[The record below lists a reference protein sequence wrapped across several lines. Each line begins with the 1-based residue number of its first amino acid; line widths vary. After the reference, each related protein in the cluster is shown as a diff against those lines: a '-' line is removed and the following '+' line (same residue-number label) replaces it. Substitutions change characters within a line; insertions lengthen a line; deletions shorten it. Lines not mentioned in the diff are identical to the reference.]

1 MKDEKNV
8 SSYSFTVETYALFKN
23 VDNSILGVN
32 TFIESLGY
40 KFIKV
45 GLQAMEQDFS
55 SLLYMPKE
63 FTTTMTVVNDED
75 EGISNEFFQI
85 LVQSTLFG
93 HSALRDK
100 GIMLLKRLDDFEQT
114 VIDNKISM
122 SHDGMKALHE
132 TDKFVKDLTQQFR
145 LFKNGDVSSPMVF
158 QISKT
163 DRHLH
168 ASMTDPYHK
177 DGDIFSLT
185 ELEIANLANIFSPVF
200 KINPLT
206 ELAIS
211 SFNLAYKSTDI
222 RSRYITLMI
231 CLESLFNQGIDQI
244 SHTISRH
251 LAIIASSSMD
261 EFYLH
266 YKSIKKLYSLRSQII
281 HGQKDVKAIKKETD
295 ELQDYVRLAINYC
308 LKVDLDRKELFE
320 KLNVFGFHE

>member
-1 MKDEKNV
+1 MEEYNKNV
-8 SSYSFTVETYALFKN
+8 ISYSVETYALFKN
-23 VDNSILGVN
+23 VDRTILDTN
-32 TFIESLGY
+32 IFIEPLGY
-40 KFIKV
+40 EFICIK
-45 GLQAMEQDFS
+45 LSQLEQYFS
-55 SLLYMPKE
+55 SLFAIPKN
-63 FTTTMTVVNDED
+63 FQSKMTLLLDD
-75 EGISNEFFQI
+75 DGDSISNEFSEVI
-85 LVQSTLFG
+85 KSNNAFG
-93 HSALRDK
+93 YSV
-100 GIMLLKRLDDFEQT
+100 IMKNEVFLLKKTGDFEQT
-114 VIDNKISM
+114 IVDNKISM

-132 TDKFVKDLTQQFR
+132 TDKFVKDLIQQFR
-145 LFKNGDVSSPMVF
+145 LFKNGDISSPMVF
-158 QISKT
+158 QISKK

-168 ASMTDPYHK
+168 ASMSDPYHK
-177 DGDIFSLT
+177 DSDIFSLT
-185 ELEIANLANIFSPVF
+185 ELDIVTLANTFSNVF

-251 LAIIASSSMD
+251 LAVIVSSSRD
-261 EFYLH
+261 DFFSH
-266 YKSIKKLYSLRSQII
+266 YAKIKKLYSLRSQII

-320 KLNVFGFHE
+320 RLNVIGFHE